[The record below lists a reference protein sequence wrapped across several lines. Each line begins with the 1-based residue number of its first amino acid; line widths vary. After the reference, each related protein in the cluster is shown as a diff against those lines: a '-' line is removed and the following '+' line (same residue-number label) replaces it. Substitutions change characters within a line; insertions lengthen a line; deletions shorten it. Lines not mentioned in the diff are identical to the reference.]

1 MKPTVRQRFEGK
13 YTAEPNTG
21 CWLWTAAL
29 NDAGYGRLGV
39 PGGWRG
45 AHRVA
50 YELFVGPVPAGMFVC
65 HRCDTPACVNPDH
78 LFLGLPFDNTAD
90 MIAKGRIRTGR
101 LFGRSNPNGIIDV
114 QQLVELRSLAAAGAT
129 SRTLADRYGITVSHA
144 RDLMTGRRRRDCAP
158 R

>member
-1 MKPTVRQRFEGK
+1 MRTLLERFEDK
-13 YTAEPNTG
+13 YVAEPNTG

-39 PGGWRG
+39 TKGWRG

-50 YELFVGPVPAGMFVC
+50 YELFVGTVPQDMFVC
-65 HRCDTPACVNPDH
+65 HRCDTPACVNPSH
-78 LFLGLPFDNTAD
+78 LFLGRPIDNTAD

-101 LFGRSNPNGIIDV
+101 LFGDSNPNGIV
-114 QQLVELRSLAAAGAT
+114 GSSQLGELRALAMAGAT
-129 SRTLADRYGITVSHA
+129 SRQLAERYGISVPHA
-144 RDLMTGRRRRDCAP
+144 RDLMTGRRRKVDCAP